1 VVIAASTNYD
11 SNTQYFDTSAVETV
25 IKLVMQYN
33 SNVIM
38 VIKSAI
44 SISCT
49 ASICEKTG
57 SKNIM
62 FSPKLLRKS
71 KALYNNVYPTKL
83 VA

>member
-1 VVIAASTNYD
+1 MTVQHFDAST
-11 SNTQYFDTSAVETV
+11 VETV

-44 SISCT
+44 PVGYT

-62 FSPKLLRKS
+62 FSPEFLREY
-71 KALYNNVYPTKL
+71 KALYDNVYATKL